1 MQLLESIFNLFNG
14 LINTSKRLDLSKLP
28 SQGKFYKNGFE
39 MKIKR
44 ADLED
49 IIDYEYNFDKEN
61 VFLIVESIKKIVR
74 KNVIL
79 SNGFLFD
86 DIKSVDLVF
95 IFLEIVKFTK
105 NREIKV
111 PYFNTKLGKDDLIEF
126 NSKNFNYF
134 DFSKYQ
140 FDDVTK
146 EIIIDGYRFSMPS
159 IGIENNL
166 TLFLAK
172 KIKEGNDWG
181 NYIYDFLFFSGNKN
195 HLSEDELENLVLIFN
210 FDMEESEKR
219 TIQKIVNT
227 FMKIVGYT
235 LMIEGEIVEVKTK
248 INLQTIWK
256 ES

>member
-39 MKIKR
+39 IKIKR

>member
-1 MQLLESIFNLFNG
+1 MQLLEGIFNLFHG
-14 LINTSKRLDLSKLP
+14 LLNNSRKLDLSKLP
-28 SQGKFYKNGFE
+28 SQGKFYKDGFE
-39 MKIKR
+39 IKIKR

-61 VFLIVESIKKIVR
+61 VFLIVESIKKVVK

-79 SNGFLFD
+79 PEGFTFD

-95 IFLEIVKFTK
+95 IFLEIVTFTK
-105 NREIKV
+105 KSKIKI
-111 PYFNTKLGKDDLIEF
+111 PYYNTKLGKNDLIEF
-126 NSKNFNYF
+126 SSENFNYF
-134 DFSKYQ
+134 DFSKYN
-140 FDDVTK
+140 FDNQTK
-146 EIIIDGYRFSMPS
+146 EILINGYRFSMPS

-172 KIKEGNDWG
+172 KIKEGEDWG

-195 HLSEDELENLVLIFN
+195 YLSEAELENLVLIFN
-210 FDMEESEKR
+210 FDMEESEKIS
-219 TIQKIVNT
+219 IQKIVNT
-227 FMKIVGYT
+227 FMKIVGYS
-235 LMIEGEIVEVKTK
+235 LKIEGEVVEVKTK